1 MTFGDWR
8 SVIVRWSIAVLWP
21 GKVFLDLGHAGLIAM
36 SRLPDHMA
44 FWLGSVFLWLGN
56 VFDKWHMRR
65 SR

>member
-1 MTFGDWR
+1 
-8 SVIVRWSIAVLWP
+8 VRWSIAVLWP